1 MKFGRDGRSEI
12 AERIRDT
19 AEDLMELVSAQVKLL
34 RLELLGD
41 ARLLGARLVRVAI
54 FLPLAVLGWG
64 FLASAGAW
72 ALGSRIGLGWSLALF
87 GIAHVTVGGVGLAR
101 AARSV
106 RQVKMLDRSRDELER
121 SLKAIAPADD
131 GTPAVVTPPGPRPA
145 PLPPAS
151 SGGPDGA
158 ASSGA
163 PPAGGPARG

>member
-1 MKFGRDGRSEI
+1 MAYGRDGKSDI
-12 AERIRDT
+12 AEKLRDT

-41 ARLLGARLVRVAI
+41 ARVLGARLVRVAI

-64 FLASAGAW
+64 FLAAAGAW
-72 ALGSRIGLGWSLALF
+72 ALGARIGLGWSLALF
-87 GIAHVTVGGVGLAR
+87 GVVHAAAGGVGLAR

-121 SLKAIAPADD
+121 SLKAIAPAD
-131 GTPAVVTPPGPRPA
+131 GSAGVVTPPGQRPA

-151 SGGPDGA
+151 SAAPGAA
-158 ASSGA
+158 ASSDA
-163 PPAGGPARG
+163 PPAGGRARG